1 VGYEKRN
8 NPALGFEDRAAFV
21 RFMNQDQP
29 LRPANIGNI
38 VAINQGRRPLTM
50 GDPTAPALAPAQ
62 FAALAE
68 AGHLVIDARDSAEF
82 GAGHIPGAYNLQ
94 LSSSEF
100 EQRVG
105 WVTPVDEPM
114 ILVLPEGAEPA
125 DALEALAFL
134 GLDQRVKGILAGGMG
149 AWIGAGLPHETIA
162 QISVHQ
168 LMQHLGNGHRMRVLD
183 VRETSEWD
191 DGHIEGASYLNYKR
205 LREHLGELDIA
216 PGEALAVLCAGGVR
230 SSTAC
235 SILQMSGYTRI
246 HNVTGGM
253 GAWHAAG
260 LPMVDVE
267 GCAVC
272 RVG

>member
-1 VGYEKRN
+1 MGYEKRN
-8 NPALGFEDRAAFV
+8 NPALGFEDREAFV

-50 GDPTAPALAPAQ
+50 GDPTAPELSPRE
-62 FAALAE
+62 FAALAH
-68 AGHLVIDARDSAEF
+68 AGHLVIDTRDSADF

-94 LSSSEF
+94 ISSPEF

-114 ILVLPEGAEPA
+114 LLVLPKGTDPA
-125 DALEALAFL
+125 RALEPLAFL
-134 GLDQRVKGILAGGMG
+134 GLDQRVKGILDGGMG
-149 AWIGAGLPHETIA
+149 AWIGAGLPHETLP

-168 LMQHLGNGHRMRVLD
+168 LMRHLGNGSPMRVLD

-205 LREHLGELDIA
+205 LREHMDELDIA
-216 PGEALAVLCAGGVR
+216 TDEALAVLCAGGVR

-235 SILQMSGYTRI
+235 SLLQMAGYQRV

-253 GAWHAAG
+253 GAWRAAS
-260 LPMVDVE
+260 LPMVDAQ